1 MTIAE
6 PRNTA
11 PPPAVQRFTLGTA
24 VSSSDGPCGQLRR
37 VIVDARLRTVTH
49 LVVAAKHHRTGGHL
63 VPVELVVATS
73 PTVLLRCT
81 TTELSEM
88 ADAETTEWFP
98 VPTNAFSGLG
108 GMGGPGHLHAVIRD
122 RVPYGEVEIV
132 RGDRVFAS
140 DGPIGRVR
148 GLVALPPDEAI
159 THVLLDEGHPWGRR
173 GVMVPIVSLETIDN
187 GLRFTLT
194 KAQILALPSTG
205 AGQQS

>member
-1 MTIAE
+1 MAIAV
-6 PRNTA
+6 PRD
-11 PPPAVQRFTLGTA
+11 PATPVEVQRFTLGTP
-24 VSSSDGPCGQLRR
+24 VRSSDGPCGQLRR

-63 VPVELVVATS
+63 VPVDLVEATS
-73 PTVLLRCT
+73 PAVLLRCT
-81 TTELSEM
+81 TAELSEM
-88 ADAETTEWFP
+88 TDAETTEWFP
-98 VPTNAFSGLG
+98 VPTSPFAGLG
-108 GMGGPGHLHAVIRD
+108 GMGGPGHLQAVIRD
-122 RVPYGEVEIV
+122 RIPYGEVEIV

-173 GVMVPIVSLETIDN
+173 GVMVPIGALETIDN

-194 KAQILALPSTG
+194 KAQILALPSSG
-205 AGQQS
+205 ADQQS